1 MSKQFSLWH
10 FVRAAQDDEY
20 KTRMATPSAYN
31 LDRQL
36 PAAQLVCSEL
46 IHLMSVSL

>member
-20 KTRMATPSAYN
+20 KTHMATPSAYN